1 MCGVMSMKYKIT
13 PLCLGHIQRPKTNMI
28 YQCGDSAIQDFPL
41 IAFYLENDEHKIMVD
56 TGGTAPD
63 GKKWMPYQRSDNE
76 SMEAQLAAIR
86 VDPKEIDTVIL
97 THLHWDHA
105 GNNTL
110 FPNAIFY
117 AQRFEC
123 ENLEQPGVDV
133 FEVSKTVYMPVDGN
147 TILFPGIRLVLTPG
161 HSRGSQCVIVDTIDG
176 EVGIT
181 GDLIPTYENWEADP
195 KIPNGGNYDIEIIT
209 KSIEKIGHLCKK
221 ILPGHD
227 NKVLR

>member
-1 MCGVMSMKYKIT
+1 MSMKYKIT

-117 AQRFEC
+117 AH
-123 ENLEQPGVDV
+123 GD
-133 FEVSKTVYMPVDGN
+133 

-161 HSRGSQCVIVDTIDG
+161 HSKGSQCVIVDTIDG

-209 KSIEKIGHLCKK
+209 KSVEKIGHLCKK

>member
-1 MCGVMSMKYKIT
+1 MSMKYKIT

-28 YQCGDSAIQDFPL
+28 YQCGDSSIQDFPL
-41 IAFYLENDEHKIMVD
+41 IAFYLENDEHKIRVD

-133 FEVSKTVYMPVDGN
+133 FEVSKTVYMPVDGD

-227 NKVLR
+227 NKVFR